1 MGQKPEMR
9 RCRCLCNDPVALE
22 KTMSSLLVL
31 MILWASRLQNGL
43 SVQVVCKLVQVV
55 CPGTENVSRVG

>member
-1 MGQKPEMR
+1 
-9 RCRCLCNDPVALE
+9 
-22 KTMSSLLVL
+22 MSSLLVL